1 MKQPNNIN
9 DIWSCWVCVHPYRE
23 ADLKDDEAGSLC
35 NSGGHVINV
44 VRGGLM
50 LSEIPVR
57 AFSFG
62 SRSRVCQYL
71 R

>member
-23 ADLKDDEAGSLC
+23 ADLKDDTVALC
-35 NSGGHVINV
+35 SSGGHVINV

-50 LSEIPVR
+50 LSEILVR

-62 SRSRVCQYL
+62 SRSWVCQCL